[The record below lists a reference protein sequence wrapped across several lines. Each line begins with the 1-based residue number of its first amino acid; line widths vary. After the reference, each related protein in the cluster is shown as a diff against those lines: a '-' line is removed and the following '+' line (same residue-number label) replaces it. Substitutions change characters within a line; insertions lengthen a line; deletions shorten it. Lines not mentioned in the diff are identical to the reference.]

1 MKAFVVDDQRAIVE
15 LLTLLLKDMNVE
27 VSSTTNACEAH
38 GAIAAAK
45 PDLVLLDVMMPE
57 LDGLSL
63 LDQLQADPAT
73 SPIPVVLCTAS
84 VLSPAQSRLYADKGI
99 GILSKPFDVEQL
111 QDIVHAVEI
120 GRPAR

>member
-27 VSSTTNACEAH
+27 ASGTTHACEAH
-38 GAIAAAK
+38 DAIAASK

-111 QDIVHAVEI
+111 QDIVHAVGA
-120 GRPAR
+120 GRSTR